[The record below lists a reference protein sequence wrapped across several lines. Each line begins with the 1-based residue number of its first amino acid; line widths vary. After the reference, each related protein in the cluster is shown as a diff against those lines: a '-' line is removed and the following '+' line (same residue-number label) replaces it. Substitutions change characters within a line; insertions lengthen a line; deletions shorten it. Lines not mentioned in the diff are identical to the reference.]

1 MSTQTDNLL
10 TSLISEIY
18 ELTKEGKCPKL
29 YGELFTP
36 LTRVCLHEIR
46 PEDFRDS
53 VDAFFA
59 RVDMLYLKAMD
70 GRDVDV
76 YRSQLVDYS
85 IDTSINEI
93 HIHLKCRTVVLK
105 YSD

>member
-10 TSLISEIY
+10 TSLITEIH
-18 ELTKEGKCPKL
+18 ELTKQGKCPKL

-36 LTRVCLHEIR
+36 LARVCLHEIR
-46 PEDFRDS
+46 LEDFRDS
-53 VDAFFA
+53 LDAFFA
-59 RVDMLYLKAMD
+59 RVDMLYLKEID

-76 YRSQLVDYS
+76 YRSQLVDYN
-85 IDTSINEI
+85 IDTSTCEI
-93 HIHLKCRTVVLK
+93 YIHLKSRPAVIK